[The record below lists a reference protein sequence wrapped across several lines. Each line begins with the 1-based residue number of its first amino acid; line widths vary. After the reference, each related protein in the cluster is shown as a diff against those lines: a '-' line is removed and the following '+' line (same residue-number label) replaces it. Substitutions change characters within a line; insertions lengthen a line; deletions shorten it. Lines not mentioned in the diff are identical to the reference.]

1 MNAANNTLLH
11 EYSYDAWGRMRNTA
25 NLTTYSPGS
34 EPVLF
39 VAGRGFTG
47 HEHLPWFNLINM
59 NGRLYDPLTAQFLS
73 PDNYVQDP
81 TFTQNYNRYIYCLNN
96 PLKYVDPSGYKQ
108 LKSWE
113 EFWEVINNLMDYGG
127 SWNSETGY
135 SDGRQGGSIEGYGVL
150 SGSGFHGPGQPYML
164 GEVTI
169 TAQAPEK
176 NTPTTPIIDNNNDP
190 FRFDKNDPAGQGG
203 REPIIGL
210 SVDAT
215 LAIASLG
222 YTVEGGFYTNGKE
235 SSQFVSHGQ
244 TFGVEASAGFN
255 FILIKPKDNF
265 KFSDLEG
272 MGTSGVINFWI
283 LSISVLG
290 NSSPGYPENSV
301 FDTYWGIKIG
311 IGPGAGGSYTPNS
324 NTSFHDWIPD
334 YSQSFF
340 HWR

>member
-1 MNAANNTLLH
+1 VNAANNTLLH

-25 NLTTYSPGS
+25 NWNNYSPGS

-73 PDNYVQDP
+73 PDDYVQDP

-135 SDGRQGGSIEGYGVL
+135 SDGSQGGGGGGYGVP
-150 SGSGFHGPGQPYML
+150 SGSGFQGPGQPYML

-169 TAQAPEK
+169 TAQVPEK

-190 FRFDKNDPAGQGG
+190 FRFDKNDPSGGGDGDPNYWLGKAGAIAVTTSAADG
-203 REPIIGL
+203 PIPIGEAIGVTAL
-210 SVDAT
+210 TIAATHDAT
-215 LAIASLG
+215 IAARRYLNKQG
-222 YTVEGGFYTNGKE
+222 VQYTLRTATGDIWKI
-235 SSQFVSHGQ
+235 GQ
-244 TFGVEASAGFN
+244 TTQYDF
-255 FILIKPKDNF
+255 
-265 KFSDLEG
+265 
-272 MGTSGVINFWI
+272 T
-283 LSISVLG
+283 
-290 NSSPGYPENSV
+290 
-301 FDTYWGIKIG
+301 T
-311 IGPGAGGSYTPNS
+311 
-324 NTSFHDWIPD
+324 NTQWR
-334 YSQSFF
+334 YSQSQLNVWGVTFLPEF
-340 HWR
+340 SGNRMEILMVEKMKLWNYIHIYNALPPGNKVPW

>member
-1 MNAANNTLLH
+1 VRFTN
-11 EYSYDAWGRMRNTA
+11 EIFVSFIYS
-25 NLTTYSPGS
+25 
-34 EPVLF
+34 
-39 VAGRGFTG
+39 
-47 HEHLPWFNLINM
+47 
-59 NGRLYDPLTAQFLS
+59 
-73 PDNYVQDP
+73 
-81 TFTQNYNRYIYCLNN
+81 YCLNN
-96 PLKYVDPSGYKQ
+96 PLKYFDPGGMTYYKLEGNEWILFEYNPFSVVGVDFRTASGGGIALEGPSYEE
-108 LKSWE
+108 LKTNSGNVANGE
-113 EFWEVINNLMDYGG
+113 YGLPG
-127 SWNSETGY
+127 QSYG
-135 SDGRQGGSIEGYGVL
+135 EGTN
-150 SGSGFHGPGQPYML
+150 GPGVGGIYYDCVSNTL
-164 GEVTI
+164 RLVDK
-169 TAQAPEK
+169 PEAGGFYIEA
-176 NTPTTPIIDNNNDP
+176 NAFEAFTVGLLNNP
-190 FRFDKNDPAGQGG
+190 SVQGG

-215 LAIASLG
+215 LAIVSLG

-235 SSQFVSHGQ
+235 SSQFLSHGQ

-265 KFSDLEG
+265 KFNDLEG
-272 MGTSGVINFWI
+272 MGTSAVINFWI

-311 IGPGAGGSYTPNS
+311 IGPGAGGSYAPNS

>member
-190 FRFDKNDPAGQGG
+190 FRFDKNDPAGGG
-203 REPIIGL
+203 GNQLDPSISAGISIGGGFVGGLENSYKYGSNTVKYAQRINGQVRNAQVLTRASQMNAAKMASGLKVVGRGVTGL
-210 SVDAT
+210 SVAT
-215 LAIASLG
+215 AGYQFANSDMSGNDYARLTGSLVITG
-222 YTVEGGFYTNGKE
+222 TAFIPLVGPIISIGL
-235 SSQFVSHGQ
+235 
-244 TFGVEASAGFN
+244 GVADSYGA
-255 FILIKPKDNF
+255 
-265 KFSDLEG
+265 
-272 MGTSGVINFWI
+272 
-283 LSISVLG
+283 
-290 NSSPGYPENSV
+290 
-301 FDTYWGIKIG
+301 FDGI
-311 IGPGAGGSYTPNS
+311 YNY
-324 NTSFHDWIPD
+324 FE
-334 YSQSFF
+334 
-340 HWR
+340 